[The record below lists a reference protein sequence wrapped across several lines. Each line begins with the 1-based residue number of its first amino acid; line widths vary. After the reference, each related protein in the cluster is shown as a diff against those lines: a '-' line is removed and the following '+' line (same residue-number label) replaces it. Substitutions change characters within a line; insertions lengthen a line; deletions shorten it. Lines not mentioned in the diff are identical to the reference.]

1 MGYAILQQLLK
12 VSELVVV
19 KECMRTLYQIQLWG
33 KQLSHVL
40 QMQQHDKTITQYACS
55 FMQAIEKQD
64 YTTAAQSAY
73 ALFHAQTTATTTWLQ
88 AHLIK

>member
-1 MGYAILQQLLK
+1 
-12 VSELVVV
+12 
-19 KECMRTLYQIQLWG
+19 
-33 KQLSHVL
+33 
-40 QMQQHDKTITQYACS
+40 
-55 FMQAIEKQD
+55 MQAIEKQD